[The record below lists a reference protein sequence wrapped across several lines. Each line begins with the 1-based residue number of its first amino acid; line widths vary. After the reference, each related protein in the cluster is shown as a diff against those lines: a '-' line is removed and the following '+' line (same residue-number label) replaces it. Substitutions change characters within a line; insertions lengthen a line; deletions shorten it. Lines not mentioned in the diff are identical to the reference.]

1 MVYNTPNDVLWDI
14 RKYMFENNILI
25 KELAAKMDSTPAA
38 VSKIFQ
44 RGSPRLATLME
55 ICNALNLNI
64 DISFKPKD
72 GE

>member
-44 RGSPRLATLME
+44 GGSPRLATLME

>member
-1 MVYNTPNDVLWDI
+1 MVNNTPNDVLWDI

-44 RGSPRLATLME
+44 SGSPRLATLME

-72 GE
+72 GK